1 MVWRRGNGSFRG
13 PPRRETLVPSHA
25 NREALLPDA
34 ASPRTLPF
42 LRDLPADAA
51 AELAAAARERTL
63 AAGETLF
70 AAGGASP
77 GIVVEGRVRVV
88 RELGGRR
95 HVVHDEGPGGTLGE
109 LPVYDGGPLPATAIA
124 AEPTRVVVLPADAV
138 RRAIAR
144 HPAVAAA
151 LLARLAGRVRGLVDR
166 LDRLTAR
173 SVQARLTEHLAARLA
188 VARASIVT
196 LGMTQAQLAEEL
208 GTVCEVVV
216 RELLALRR
224 RGVLKGVGAG
234 KYEVVDAGAL
244 REIASGTVRNQEPG
258 TRGRAK
264 SP

>member
-1 MVWRRGNGSFRG
+1 MDAG
-13 PPRRETLVPSHA
+13 
-25 NREALLPDA
+25 LL
-34 ASPRTLPF
+34 RTLSL
-42 LRDLPADAA
+42 LRDLPAEAV
-51 AELAAAARERTL
+51 AELAAAAHERAH

-70 AAGGASP
+70 AAGARSP
-77 GIVVEGRVRVV
+77 GIVVVVQGRVRVV

-144 HPAVAAA
+144 HPAVATA

-173 SVQARLTEHLAARLA
+173 SVQERLAEHLAARLA
-188 VARASIVT
+188 QARSPVVT

-208 GTVCEVVV
+208 GTVREVVV

-224 RGVLKGVGAG
+224 RGVVRGVGGG
-234 KYEVVDAGAL
+234 KYEVVDARAL
-244 REIASGTVRNQEPG
+244 REIGAGTIGN
-258 TRGRAK
+258 
-264 SP
+264 

>member
-1 MVWRRGNGSFRG
+1 M
-13 PPRRETLVPSHA
+13 VPSHA

-77 GIVVEGRVRVV
+77 GIVVVVEGRVRVV

-208 GTVCEVVV
+208 GTVREVVV